1 MIKKNKSVVKILLL
15 VLLLIF
21 TMIGSVLIKQIP
33 NQNKNIEKIPTTSK
47 KIKNVIY
54 MIGDGMGEN
63 HIIAAELYKGK
74 KLNIQKI
81 KNKSYVV
88 TDSLSGLTDSAAAAT
103 ALATGYKT
111 NNGVIGKDIYGN
123 NIENLIEYTNRMG
136 MKTGIVCTQIL
147 NHATPAGF
155 SVHNDNRNNY
165 DEISLSQIKSC
176 VDLMLGGGRI
186 YFRKYQTEMIENNFN
201 WVNNLYELR
210 TVDKSNKVIG
220 TFGENSI
227 SLEIQRVSLADLT
240 KEAISRLDNSNGF
253 FLMIEGSDIDTYSH
267 QGNLSK
273 TINEMI
279 DFDNAVKVA
288 KEYVDK
294 NKDTLLIITA
304 DHETGG
310 LNLDGI
316 TTSNELNDSLFTS
329 NGAHTSNNVLIYAYG
344 MGAKDLTRYNII
356 DNTYICKFVRKGIM
370 NNYEN

>member
-1 MIKKNKSVVKILLL
+1 
-15 VLLLIF
+15 
-21 TMIGSVLIKQIP
+21 
-33 NQNKNIEKIPTTSK
+33 
-47 KIKNVIY
+47 
-54 MIGDGMGEN
+54 
-63 HIIAAELYKGK
+63 
-74 KLNIQKI
+74 
-81 KNKSYVV
+81 
-88 TDSLSGLTDSAAAAT
+88 
-103 ALATGYKT
+103 
-111 NNGVIGKDIYGN
+111 
-123 NIENLIEYTNRMG
+123 
-136 MKTGIVCTQIL
+136 
-147 NHATPAGF
+147 
-155 SVHNDNRNNY
+155 
-165 DEISLSQIKSC
+165 